1 MTLEVDD
8 EFRQYISSM
17 RVVDLSELLSEISQ
31 RKTGRKADLIDRVI
45 DTYTNFVASY
55 KNHTITY
62 NQLVEKFELVAK
74 HCAGYKVPGAAR
86 ISTDNSTGNERMAN
100 NILRGLIE
108 ETGSNTNGAQKRP
121 RESEDEGPV
130 KKAKTVAQSAN
141 TNLQPQPLV
150 GRPSSTLE
158 GTCVPG
164 TNVRVDLSDDP
175 FFSVETVEP
184 VTYFTLDKDMKKNFY
199 DPIHKQFV
207 ISDVI
212 QMKIV
217 KGLRMHLRCFTYNK
231 KNKTFEMGTPR
242 HIWPLNCTLYVNS
255 SLVPIVKNDMNN
267 KNVTELPADISPY
280 VRVGMNSIQIITASM
295 MPCVVVVQMMQRQP
309 IEALM
314 TRVTKNK
321 LDRDEGLKKVKNLFA
336 DDNEVLAT
344 KTKLTLTDPLLLTRI
359 KTPVRA
365 RTCGHFQC
373 FDLFSY
379 LKMNERIRT
388 WTCPICN
395 RPAPFDDLIL
405 DEYFQEVLTALSNHD
420 IGEVEIQ
427 SDGTWVLPSIEKKD
441 KETPP
446 KKSLTSSVNSNKP
459 KAQELIIDDD
469 SDGEGPSKSHT
480 NNKKD
485 EDSEDDMDA
494 ENFLNGIGS
503 SVNNAITLSDSE

>member
-1 MTLEVDD
+1 
-8 EFRQYISSM
+8 
-17 RVVDLSELLSEISQ
+17 
-31 RKTGRKADLIDRVI
+31 
-45 DTYTNFVASY
+45 
-55 KNHTITY
+55 
-62 NQLVEKFELVAK
+62 
-74 HCAGYKVPGAAR
+74 
-86 ISTDNSTGNERMAN
+86 MAN